1 MRRSLAV
8 MLLICLVVAGC
19 ELPNPFQG
27 MVPGIP
33 NPPGNLAVDRE
44 ACNKQFPPHIGNYVP
59 HAQCVNAAIE
69 RDSIPFARYPDLV
82 RLQEQLRIKYSTAI
96 DNGTLS
102 PAAAEHKM
110 KVADE
115 IVSAAMHDR
124 DIGRQSVADHRVYGL
139 QAMLQ

>member
-8 MLLICLVVAGC
+8 MLICVGLAGC

-27 MVPGIP
+27 MVPGVP
-33 NPPGNLAVDRE
+33 SPPGNLAADRE
-44 ACNKQFPPHIGNYVP
+44 ACNKQFPERIGNYVP

-82 RLQEQLRIKYSTAI
+82 RLQEQLRVKYSAMI
-96 DNGTLS
+96 DSGTLS
-102 PAAAEHKM
+102 PAAAAHKM
-110 KVADE
+110 KTADE
-115 IVSAAMHDR
+115 IVEAAMHDR

-139 QAMLQ
+139 QAILN

>member
-8 MLLICLVVAGC
+8 MLICVGLAGC

-33 NPPGNLAVDRE
+33 NPPGNLAADRA
-44 ACNKQFPPHIGNYVP
+44 ACNKQFPERIGNYLP

-69 RDSIPFARYPDLV
+69 RDSIPFERYPDLV
-82 RLQEQLRIKYSTAI
+82 RLQERLRVKYSTMI
-96 DNGTLS
+96 DAGTLS

-110 KVADE
+110 KIADE
-115 IVSAAMHDR
+115 IVSAATRDR

-139 QAMLQ
+139 QAMLE